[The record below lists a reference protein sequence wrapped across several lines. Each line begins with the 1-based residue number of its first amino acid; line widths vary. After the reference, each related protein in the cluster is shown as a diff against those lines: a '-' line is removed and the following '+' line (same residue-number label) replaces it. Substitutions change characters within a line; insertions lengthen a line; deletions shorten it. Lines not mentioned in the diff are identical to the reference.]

1 MRPLKYSLYAI
12 ILLTVACYSSG
23 GTFDDDEYRR
33 IAWEYID
40 GNHDE
45 TIIGGMNDGV
55 VKEYEDRGTPMVSVT
70 WHTTED
76 ALLGPLTVNINRRS
90 KCVVGIV
97 PRD

>member
-1 MRPLKYSLYAI
+1 MKYSLYTI

-23 GTFDDDEYRR
+23 EPFDDDEYRR

-40 GNHDE
+40 GDHDE
-45 TIIGGMNDGV
+45 TIIGGMYDGEV
-55 VKEYEDRGTPMVSVT
+55 SEYMDLVTPMVGVT

-76 ALLGPLTVNINRRS
+76 ALLGPITVNINRRS
-90 KCVVGIV
+90 KCVVGIT